1 MIYGKQKGMK
11 LFIRGMKS
19 RKESS
24 YCAQNQTLEVFKTSS
39 VWFLLLAMLCNNV
52 V

>member
-11 LFIRGMKS
+11 LFVRGMKP

-24 YCAQNQTLEVFKTSS
+24 YCAQNQTPEVFKTSG
-39 VWFLLLAMLCNNV
+39 VFLLLAMLCNNV